1 MQTSSKE
8 SSANKLNFNVEK
20 KSDLISQIE
29 KLDEKK
35 INKVF
40 KYIEKLSDYNIDPAE
55 MNNFESKNF
64 VENNDYSIK
73 GKKIFV

>member
-35 INKVF
+35 SNKVF